1 MKKTIKCIVVICIVL
16 FTCNSAFAN
25 TMENEEVIEIKEG
38 VTVTLSNNYENGTV
52 YSNIDLNAE
61 SWTSQVS
68 VSAQVVRR
76 GIPTDMNFTYYI
88 GTVNENSGMERVE
101 INDETY
107 DAIGYKINQSFVV
120 LEENEQIGGERELYF
135 NLYE

>member
-1 MKKTIKCIVVICIVL
+1 
-16 FTCNSAFAN
+16 
-25 TMENEEVIEIKEG
+25 MENEEVIEIKEG

-76 GIPTDMNFTYYI
+76 GIPTDMNFTYHI